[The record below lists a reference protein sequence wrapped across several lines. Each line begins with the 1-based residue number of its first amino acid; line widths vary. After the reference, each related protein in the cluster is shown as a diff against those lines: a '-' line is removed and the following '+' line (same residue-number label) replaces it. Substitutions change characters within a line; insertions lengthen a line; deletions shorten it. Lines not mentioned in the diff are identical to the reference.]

1 MNRVKYG
8 IQHSVLDGISM
19 KRESNQQGF
28 VMTLVVL
35 LVGSIIGVTVIQT
48 SLSSLNRLQL
58 SQDALHG
65 EALTFQRETCIQE
78 ALIQMKWDDE
88 YLGGTL
94 ALSGGDC
101 DISVSGP
108 GNTRTLSV
116 TSVINNH
123 QDLTEINVTLDPF
136 GVVSFN

>member
-1 MNRVKYG
+1 MNRVKHG
-8 IQHSVLDGISM
+8 IQHLALEGISM
-19 KRESNQQGF
+19 NQRSNQQGF

-35 LVGSIIGVTVIQT
+35 LVGSIISITVIQT
-48 SLSSLNRLQL
+48 TLSSLNRLQL

-78 ALIQMKWDDE
+78 ALIQMKWNDE
-88 YLGGTL
+88 YIGGTL

-101 DISVSGP
+101 NISVSGS

-116 TSVINNH
+116 TSVINNY

-136 GVVSFN
+136 EIVSWN